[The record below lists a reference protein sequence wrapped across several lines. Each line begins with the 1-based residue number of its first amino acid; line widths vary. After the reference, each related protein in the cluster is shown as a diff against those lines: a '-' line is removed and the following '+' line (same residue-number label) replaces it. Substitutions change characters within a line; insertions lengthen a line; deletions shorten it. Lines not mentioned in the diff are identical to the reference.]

1 MVGVLGSGDAV
12 ATTVRSASLGEIV
25 GAADRIVIATVA
37 SVTEGADEHGIPST
51 YVTLE
56 VSEHLKGSAA
66 DRFTIKQIGGT
77 ASIRIAGMPTYRP
90 GEEVVLFLHK
100 DSSAGFTSPV
110 GLSQGRYRIVRHGS
124 KAEVRRPPGSAGQAA
139 SASSAPYDP
148 QAAQAASESVPDAPQ
163 SRMSLDDFRS
173 LVVEALAE

>member
-1 MVGVLGSGDAV
+1 
-12 ATTVRSASLGEIV
+12 
-25 GAADRIVIATVA
+25 VIATVA

-56 VSEHLKGSAA
+56 VSEHLKGAAA

-148 QAAQAASESVPDAPQ
+148 QAAQAASGSAPAAQ
-163 SRMSLDDFRS
+163 PSRMSLDDFRS